1 MSSAG
6 GMLGL
11 DESSV
16 KAGPYMTELTV
27 DFMRLSTSKGSRPD
41 TCECHRKEDGDDYTG
56 EMKNAGPPCHLAMGA
71 DRRLVGSE
79 LL

>member
-1 MSSAG
+1 M
-6 GMLGL
+6 
-11 DESSV
+11 E
-16 KAGPYMTELTV
+16 
-27 DFMRLSTSKGSRPD
+27 FSKGWAIHAELPVGFMKPITAKGSSPD
-41 TCECHRKEDGDDYTG
+41 TWECHHKEDGEREDYTG